1 MECEKSNNSLPRCF
15 LAIITLFITII
26 LSAQTKVSGIIK
38 DNHGRK
44 MKGVTISIKDSYDG
58 GVSDSTGKFS
68 FKCYDKGTQTIIAK
82 SIGFKTVQ
90 QPIILTG
97 EPVVINFSL
106 REEINELTAVT
117 VTAGSFEAGDK
128 KRAATVLNSL
138 DVVTVGGA
146 NADITNALKT
156 LPGAQQVGEQ
166 EGLFVRGGTGYET
179 KQFID
184 GTMVANPYNAS
195 VPDIASRGRFSPFI
209 FKGTVFSTGGY
220 SAQYGQALSS
230 AVILETI
237 DLPETSQASASISSV
252 FVGTGLQELAKNKK
266 SSWGINYGYTNLAA
280 YFAIVPQKPNYF
292 HLPEFHAADANFRVK
307 TKGGI
312 IKYYTTF
319 GASNIGIRR
328 PNIDSFLLNNAYG
341 VINYNWYNNLSW
353 REYLG
358 KGWRMNLGSSVSINT
373 DKINLQIQNQ
383 LNQRVHT
390 NLNYLDST
398 NAAITSHQDLAQLK
412 AVFEKK
418 LSGISAIRFGGEYWY
433 GTVKNVVN
441 DTNHSLKDNFA
452 ALFSE
457 ADIYLTNDLAAKIG
471 VRSEYSSQIG
481 QFNIAPR
488 ISLAYKTG
496 EHSQMSAVY
505 GQFYQKP
512 ENTYFYYGNKNLDYV
527 KASHYLLNYMRTTA
541 LQTFRLEAF
550 YKKYENL
557 IETPPTYQFNNNGS
571 GCAQG
576 IELFWR
582 DKKTIQGLD
591 YWVSYSYL
599 DTKRQFDKYPTQLAP
614 TFAAKHTASLVVK
627 RFFTKLNTGF
637 NFTYSYATGRPYYYF
652 QPAGKKYVIGDEGT
666 TSDYN
671 TFGCSVNYLTKI
683 KKSFVVF
690 VGSVT
695 NVFNSNLVY
704 GYNYNHNGTYKQEI
718 NPTAPR
724 FFFIGAFISWGVDRR
739 QDAINN
745 NL

>member
-1 MECEKSNNSLPRCF
+1 MKKLYKWVF
-15 LAIITLFITII
+15 ITLII
-26 LSAQTKVSGIIK
+26 CTASSLFAQTRVTGVVK
-38 DNHGRK
+38 DNHGRI
-44 MKGVTISIKDSYDG
+44 MRGVNISIKDSYDG
-58 GVSDSTGKFS
+58 GVSDSAGRFS
-68 FKCYDKGTQTIIAK
+68 FKCYDKGAQTIIAK
-82 SIGFKTVQ
+82 SIGYKTIQ
-90 QPIILTG
+90 QPIVLAG
-97 EPVVINFSL
+97 EPVSINFSL

-146 NADITNALKT
+146 NGDITNALKT

-184 GTMVANPYNAS
+184 GTMVANPYGAS
-195 VPDIASRGRFSPFI
+195 VPDIASRGRFSPFL

-237 DLPETSQASASISSV
+237 DLPESSQASASISSV
-252 FVGTGLQELAKNKK
+252 FLGAGLQELAKNKK
-266 SSWGINYGYTNLAA
+266 SSWGVNYGYVNLVLYFALVSQGPA
-280 YFAIVPQKPNYF
+280 YFHKPEVHN
-292 HLPEFHAADANFRVK
+292 ADANFRIK
-307 TKGGI
+307 TKGGM

-328 PNIDSFLLNNAYG
+328 PNIDSFLMNNAFRI
-341 VINYNWYNNLSW
+341 VNYNWYNNLSW

-358 KGWRMNLGSSVSINT
+358 KGWRMNLGSSVSLNT

-383 LNQRVHT
+383 LNQRAYT
-390 NLNYLDST
+390 NLSYIDST
-398 NAAITSHQDLAQLK
+398 NVAITSHQNLAQLK

-433 GTVKNVVN
+433 GTVKSVVN
-441 DTNHSLKDNFA
+441 DTNHLLTDNFA
-452 ALFSE
+452 SLFSE

-471 VRSEYSSQIG
+471 VRSEYSSQVG
-481 QFNIAPR
+481 QFNVAPR

-512 ENTYFYYGNKNLDYV
+512 ENNYLYYGNKDLGYV
-527 KASHYLLNYMRTTA
+527 KATHYLLNYMKTTT

-550 YKKYENL
+550 YKKYDNL
-557 IETPPTYQFNNNGS
+557 IETPPTYQFDNNGS
-571 GCAQG
+571 GYAQG

-614 TFAAKHTASLVVK
+614 TFAATHTASLVVK
-627 RFFTKLNTGF
+627 RFFTKLNTGI
-637 NFTYSYATGRPYYYF
+637 NFTYSFATGRPYYYF
-652 QPAGKKYVIGDEGT
+652 QPAGNKYIIGDEGT
-666 TSDYN
+666 TKNYN
-671 TFGCSVNYLTKI
+671 TFGCSVNYLAKI

-690 VGSVT
+690 VASAT
-695 NVFNSNLVY
+695 NIFNSNNVY
-704 GYNYNHNGTYKQEI
+704 GYNYNHNGSYKQEI
-718 NPTAPR
+718 TSPAPR
-724 FFFIGAFISWGVDRR
+724 FFFLGAFLSWGVDRR

>member
-1 MECEKSNNSLPRCF
+1 MRPTSKWIFTF
-15 LAIITLFITII
+15 LMVLVVANLA
-26 LSAQTKVSGIIK
+26 AQTRVSGIVK
-38 DNHGRK
+38 DNHGRVI
-44 MKGVTISIKDSYDG
+44 KGVTISIKNSYDG
-58 GVSDSTGKFS
+58 GASDSTGKFS
-68 FKCYDKGTQTIIAK
+68 FKCYDKGLQTIIAK
-82 SIGFKTVQ
+82 SIGYKTVQ
-90 QPIILTG
+90 QPIVLSGTPLT
-97 EPVVINFSL
+97 VNFSL
-106 REEINELTAVT
+106 HEEINELTAVT

-146 NADITNALKT
+146 NGDITNALKT

-166 EGLFVRGGTGYET
+166 EGLFVRGGEGYET

-195 VPDIASRGRFSPFI
+195 VPDIASRGRFSPFL

-237 DLPETSQASASISSV
+237 DLPESSQASASVSSV
-252 FVGTGLQELAKNKK
+252 FVGGGLQELAKNKK
-266 SSWGINYGYTNLAA
+266 SSWGINYGYTNLAL
-280 YFAIVPQKPNYF
+280 YFALVPQGPAYF
-292 HLPEFHAADANFRVK
+292 HLPEFHSLDANFRIK
-307 TKGGI
+307 TKKGGM

-328 PNIDSFLLNNAYG
+328 PNIDSSLLNNAYG
-341 VINYNWYNNLSW
+341 IINYNWYNNLSW

-358 KGWRMNLGSSVSINT
+358 KGWHMNLGSSFSINT

-383 LNQRVHT
+383 LNQRVFT
-390 NLNYLDST
+390 NISYIDSINT
-398 NAAITSHQDLAQLK
+398 AITSHQDLSQVK

-433 GTVKNVVN
+433 GTVKSIVN
-441 DTNHSLKDNFA
+441 DTNHLLTDNFA
-452 ALFSE
+452 SLFSE

-471 VRSEYSSQIG
+471 VRGEYSSQVN
-481 QFNIAPR
+481 QFNVAPR
-488 ISLAYKTG
+488 LSLAYKTG
-496 EHSQMSAVY
+496 SHSQMSAAY

-512 ENTYFYYGNKNLDYV
+512 ENTYYYYGNQNLGYV
-527 KASHYLLNYMRTTA
+527 KATHYLLNYMRTTT

-550 YKKYENL
+550 YKRYDNL
-557 IETPPTYQFNNNGS
+557 IETPPTYQFDNKGS
-571 GCAQG
+571 GYAQG
-576 IELFWR
+576 VELFWR
-582 DKKTIQGLD
+582 DKKTIKDLD
-591 YWVSYSYL
+591 YWFSYSYL
-599 DTKRQFDKYPTQLAP
+599 DTKRQFDKYPSQLAP

-627 RFFTKLNTGF
+627 KFFAKLNTGF
-637 NFTYSYATGRPYYYF
+637 NFTYSYASGRPYYYF
-652 QPAGKKYVIGDEGT
+652 QSVGNKYTVGDEGT
-666 TSDYN
+666 TKDYN

-690 VGSVT
+690 VASVT
-695 NVFNSNLVY
+695 NVFNSSNVY
-704 GYNYNHNGTYKQEI
+704 GYNYNHNGTYKAEI
-718 NPTAPR
+718 NPPAPR
-724 FFFIGAFISWGVDRR
+724 FFFLGAFISWGVDRR